1 MTGTPP
7 RVGLLGT
14 GWIGRARLKS
24 LIDSDLVSVVAL
36 ADPNAD
42 ALARALEIAPG
53 AECLESFD
61 ALLREQLDAVVIS
74 TPSALHPLQCQEA
87 FQRGLAV
94 FCQKPVACTAADT
107 RAVVQAARRAN
118 RLLRA
123 DFCYRHTEAL
133 REVRKIV
140 RAGEIGRVFAAELVF
155 HNAYGPDKS
164 WARDLALAGGGC
176 VVDLGVHLIDAA
188 LFVLGG
194 VPVVRADSQL
204 HAHGELLT
212 LPPREVEDFAS
223 ASLELAS
230 GTTLSLSCSWQSSF
244 GDHARIRAAFYGT
257 SGGVAFENVGGSFFD
272 FACDRYRGAARERLV
287 EGPDDWSGRAIVAW
301 AHELRESMSYRGA
314 DELVEV
320 SAALDALYGR
330 NGDALPATAASP
342 RERWASP

>member
-1 MTGTPP
+1 
-7 RVGLLGT
+7 VGLLGT

-24 LIDSDLVSVVAL
+24 LLDSELVSVVAL
-36 ADPNAD
+36 ADPSAD
-42 ALARALEIAPG
+42 ALDQARAMAPG
-53 AECLESFD
+53 AKCLESFA
-61 ALLREQLDAVVIS
+61 ALLGEPLDAVVIS

-107 RAVVQAARRAN
+107 RAVVQAARRAD

-123 DFCYRHTEAL
+123 DFCYRETEAL
-133 REVRKIV
+133 GRVRQVV

-164 WARDLALAGGGC
+164 WARDPALAGGGC
-176 VVDLGVHLIDAA
+176 AVDLGVHLIDAA
-188 LFVLGG
+188 LFVLGS
-194 VPVVRADSQL
+194 VPVVRASSQL
-204 HAHGELLT
+204 HAHGRLLT
-212 LPPREVEDFAS
+212 LPPSEVEDFAS

-272 FACDRYRGAARERLV
+272 FACDRYRGASRERLV

-301 AHELRESMSYRGA
+301 ANELRESASYRA
-314 DELVEV
+314 VDELIEV

-330 NGDALPATAASP
+330 NGDALPLASAMP
-342 RERWASP
+342 REHWASP